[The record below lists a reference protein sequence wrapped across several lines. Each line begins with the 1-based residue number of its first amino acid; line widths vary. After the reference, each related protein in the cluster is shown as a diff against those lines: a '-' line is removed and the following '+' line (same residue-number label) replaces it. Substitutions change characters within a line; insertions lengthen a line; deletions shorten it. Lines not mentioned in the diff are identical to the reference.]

1 VIRRKKGKEG
11 EGKVSNLK
19 EGNFA
24 ELVQLQRI
32 RTNRKVITMRDKEIV
47 KGMLRLE

>member
-1 VIRRKKGKEG
+1 VIRRRKGKEG
-11 EGKVSNLK
+11 EGKVSNQKK
-19 EGNFA
+19 EILLN
-24 ELVQLQRI
+24 LYNYKRV